1 MELYPIYFITFGKFS
16 SILAY
21 KQNNVD
27 ERFHNKRNSGV
38 KKF

>member
-1 MELYPIYFITFGKFS
+1 MLSVSLQKCMGKFS

-21 KQNNVD
+21 KQNYVD